1 MNTKIKKQE
10 LKEFGGIVKTTTIK
24 TQELAEKLADE
35 ILNEYCKSLA
45 EFKSIQFLEV
55 DEMGEDSEDKPI
67 YGVNL
72 NNGENG
78 TLNFKGIEYKFSFTE
93 SVRVL
98 GTLEELKHDTFTTYQ
113 TNYYYV
119 SDLKVNGEAD
129 DELEDAINDA
139 LEDFSEGFSMDVAA
153 LNSALTDKIVKY
165 IKYTNKKL
173 A

>member
-24 TQELAEKLADE
+24 KQELAEKLADE

-55 DEMGEDSEDKPI
+55 DEMGEDINDNPI

-78 TLNFKGIEYKFSFTE
+78 TLNFRGIQYKFNFTE

-119 SDLKVNGEAD
+119 SDLEVNGEAD
-129 DELEDAINDA
+129 DELEDAINEA

-165 IKYTNKKL
+165 IKKTL
-173 A
+173 S